1 MTLDLALTSD
11 QEQLVATVRDFCARE
26 FAPTIQANDRAGH
39 HDPEIFAKL
48 ASIGLPGVCFPQR
61 YGGVGLDYLS
71 LGLVCEELEYVDT
84 VYRTV
89 LSVHVG
95 LVGMGLYTWA
105 TEDQKKVWLVPMASG
120 QKLACYGLTEP
131 NAGSDVASM
140 QATARRTGSGYV
152 LNGQKVWISDA
163 GTADFMLVFAKTDPK
178 AGSRGVSA
186 FMLDRS
192 ACGKTLRTESIDDRL
207 GLHAGDVGSI
217 FMTDVEVPEAN
228 RIGDEGD
235 GFKIAMSC
243 LDNGRYT
250 VAAGATG
257 TVRACVDASVK
268 YARER
273 KTFGQ
278 EIGRYQLVQQM
289 IARMSRDYEICRLLY
304 FKVAWM
310 KNIGERN
317 TRDVSM
323 AKQYATDAAF
333 NAAHDAIEVHGAYG
347 YSAEYPVERFLRN
360 ARAPIIYEGTREVHT
375 ILQGEYALGY
385 REDRPVKKS
394 LPPYTADR

>member
-1 MTLDLALTSD
+1 MLDLSLTGD
-11 QEQLVATVRDFCARE
+11 QEQLVEAVRDFCARE
-26 FAPTIQANDRAGH
+26 FAPRIAADDRASH

-61 YGGVGLDYLS
+61 YGGYGLDYLS

-95 LVGMGLYTWA
+95 LVGCGIYTWA
-105 TEDQKKVWLVPMASG
+105 TEDQKQKWLAPMARG
-120 QKLACYGLTEP
+120 EKLACFGLTEP

-140 QATARRTGSGYV
+140 EATAKRSGSSYV
-152 LNGQKVWISDA
+152 LNGTKVWVSDA
-163 GTADFMLVFAKTDPK
+163 DTADFLFIFAKTDPK
-178 AGSRGVSA
+178 GGANGVSA
-186 FMLDRS
+186 FMVDRKT
-192 ACGKTLRTESIDDRL
+192 AGKGLRTEPIPDRL
-207 GLHAGDVGSI
+207 GIHAGDVGSI
-217 FMTDVEVPEAN
+217 FLDDVEVDEDD

-235 GFKIAMSC
+235 GFKIAMGC

-250 VAAGATG
+250 IGAGAAG
-257 TVRACVDASVK
+257 TVRASLDASVK
-268 YARER
+268 YAKER

-289 IARMSRDYEICRLLY
+289 IARMARDYEICRLLY

-310 KNIGERN
+310 KNKGLRH
-317 TRDVSM
+317 TREVSM
-323 AKQYATDAAF
+323 SKQYAADAAF
-333 NAAHDAIEVHGAYG
+333 NAANDAVEIHGAYG

-360 ARAPIIYEGTREVHT
+360 SRAPIIYEGTREVHT
-375 ILQGEYALGY
+375 LIQGEYALGY
-385 REDRPVKKS
+385 RQDRPLKKT
-394 LPPYTADR
+394 LPKYEPD

>member
-1 MTLDLALTSD
+1 MLDLALTPD
-11 QEQLVATVRDFCARE
+11 QEQLVDAVRDFCNRE
-26 FAPTIQANDRAGH
+26 FAPQIGPNDRDRH

-105 TEDQKKVWLVPMASG
+105 TEEQKQTWLVPMASG
-120 QKLACYGLTEP
+120 KKLACYGLTEP

-140 QATARRTGSGYV
+140 QATARRSGGSYV
-152 LNGQKVWISDA
+152 LNGQKTWVSDA
-163 GTADFMLVFAKTDPK
+163 DTADFMLVFAKTEPK
-178 AGSRGVSA
+178 AGSKGVSA
-186 FMLDRS
+186 FMLDR
-192 ACGKTLRTESIDDRL
+192 AAYGKALRTEPIKDRM
-207 GLHAGDVGSI
+207 GINAGDVGSI
-217 FMTDVEVPEAN
+217 FMTDLEVPEGN

-235 GFKIAMSC
+235 GFKIAMNC

-250 VAAGATG
+250 VGAGATG
-257 TVRACVDASVK
+257 TVRACLDASVK

-289 IARMSRDYEICRLLY
+289 IARMSRDYEISRLLY
-304 FKVAWM
+304 FKVGWM
-310 KNIGERN
+310 KNSGQRH
-317 TRDVSM
+317 TREVSM

-333 NAAHDAIEVHGAYG
+333 NAANDAVEVHGAYG

-360 ARAPIIYEGTREVHT
+360 SRAPIIYEGTREIHT

-385 REDRPVKKS
+385 REDHPIKKS
-394 LPPYTADR
+394 LPPYQPD

>member
-1 MTLDLALTSD
+1 MLDLSLTPD

-26 FAPTIQANDRAGH
+26 FAPRIAADDRAGR

-61 YGGVGLDYLS
+61 YGGFGLDYLA

-84 VYRTV
+84 VFRTV

-105 TEDQKKVWLVPMASG
+105 TEDQKQRWLAPMARG
-120 QKLACYGLTEP
+120 EKLACYGLTEP

-140 QATARRTGSGYV
+140 QATARRSGSRYV

-163 GTADFMLVFAKTDPK
+163 DTADYMLVFAKTDTK
-178 AGSRGVSA
+178 AGHKGVTA
-186 FMLDRS
+186 FMVDR
-192 ACGKTLRTESIDDRL
+192 ATAGKALRTEPIAGRL
-207 GLHAGDVGSI
+207 GIHAGDVGSI
-217 FMTDVEVPEAN
+217 FMSDLEVDERD

-250 VAAGATG
+250 VGAGATG
-257 TVRACVDASVK
+257 TVRASLDASVK

-304 FKVAWM
+304 FKVAYL
-310 KNIGERN
+310 KNKGVRH
-317 TRDVSM
+317 TREVSM
-323 AKQYATDAAF
+323 SKQYATDAAF
-333 NAAHDAIEVHGAYG
+333 NAANDAIEVHGAYG

-360 ARAPIIYEGTREVHT
+360 ARGPIIYEGTREIHT
-375 ILQGEYALGY
+375 VLQGEYALGY
-385 REDRPVKKS
+385 RQDRPVKKS
-394 LPPYTADR
+394 LPPYEPD

>member
-1 MTLDLALTSD
+1 LPLDLALTSD
-11 QEQLVATVRDFCARE
+11 QEQLVAAVRDFCARE
-26 FAPTIQANDRAGH
+26 FQPSIGANDRAGR

-61 YGGVGLDYLS
+61 YGGYGLDYLA

-84 VYRTV
+84 VFRTV

-105 TEDQKKVWLVPMASG
+105 SEEQKQRWLGPMARG
-120 QKLACYGLTEP
+120 EKLACYGLTEP

-140 QATARRTGSGYV
+140 QATARRTGDRYI

-163 GTADFMLVFAKTDPK
+163 DTADYCLVFAKTDVK
-178 AGSRGVSA
+178 AGHRGVSA
-186 FMLDRS
+186 FMLDR
-192 ACGKTLRTESIDDRL
+192 AECGKALRTEPIPDRL
-207 GLHAGDVGSI
+207 GIRAGDVGSI
-217 FMTDVEVPEAN
+217 FMTDLEVAEAN

-289 IARMSRDYEICRLLY
+289 IARMARDHEICRLLY
-304 FKVAWM
+304 FKVAWL
-310 KNIGERN
+310 KNKGERN
-317 TRDVSM
+317 TREVSM

-333 NAAHDAIEVHGAYG
+333 NAADDAIEVHGAYG
-347 YSAEYPVERFLRN
+347 YSAEYPVERFMRN

-375 ILQGEYALGY
+375 VLQGEYALGY
-385 REDRPVKKS
+385 RKDGPLKKT
-394 LPPYTADR
+394 LPPYEPD

>member
-1 MTLDLALTSD
+1 MLDLALTSD
-11 QEQLVATVRDFCARE
+11 QEQLVATVREFCSRE
-26 FAPTIQANDRAGH
+26 FAPNIAADDRARR

-61 YGGVGLDYLS
+61 YGGYGLDYLS

-105 TEDQKKVWLVPMASG
+105 TEEQKQRWLAPMARG
-120 QKLACYGLTEP
+120 EKLACYGLTEP

-140 QATARRTGSGYV
+140 QATARRSGAGYV

-163 GTADFMLVFAKTDPK
+163 DTADFMLVFAKTDPK
-178 AGSRGVSA
+178 AGSKGVSA
-186 FMLDRS
+186 FMLDRA
-192 ACGKTLRTESIDDRL
+192 ACGKSLRTESIPDRM

-217 FMTDVEVPEAN
+217 FMSDLEVGEAD

-243 LDNGRYT
+243 LDNGRFT
-250 VAAGATG
+250 VGAGATG
-257 TVRACVDASVK
+257 TVRASLDASVK

-304 FKVAWM
+304 FQVAYL
-310 KNIGERN
+310 KNKGIRH
-317 TRDVSM
+317 TREVSM
-323 AKQYATDAAF
+323 SKQYATDAAF
-333 NAAHDAIEVHGAYG
+333 NAANDAIEIHGAYG

-385 REDRPVKKS
+385 RQDRPTKKS
-394 LPPYTADR
+394 LPAYEPD

>member
-1 MTLDLALTSD
+1 MLDLALTSD

-26 FAPTIQANDRAGH
+26 FAPSIEANDRAGK

-61 YGGVGLDYLS
+61 YGGVGLDYLA

-84 VYRTV
+84 VFRTV

-105 TEDQKKVWLVPMASG
+105 TEEQKMQWLAPMASG
-120 QKLACYGLTEP
+120 RKLACYGLTEP

-140 QATARRTGSGYV
+140 QATARRSGGGYV
-152 LNGQKVWISDA
+152 LNGQKIWISDA
-163 GTADFMLVFAKTDPK
+163 GTADFMLVFAKTDAK

-186 FMLDRS
+186 FMLDRE
-192 ACGKTLRTESIDDRL
+192 ACGKALRTESIEGRL

-250 VAAGATG
+250 VAAGAAG
-257 TVRACVDASVK
+257 TVRASLDASVK

-273 KTFGQ
+273 KAFGQ

-310 KNIGERN
+310 KNTGARH

-360 ARAPIIYEGTREVHT
+360 ARAPIIYEGTREIHT

-385 REDRPVKKS
+385 REDRPVKAS
-394 LPPYTADR
+394 LPPYRPD

>member
-1 MTLDLALTSD
+1 
-11 QEQLVATVRDFCARE
+11 
-26 FAPTIQANDRAGH
+26 
-39 HDPEIFAKL
+39 
-48 ASIGLPGVCFPQR
+48 
-61 YGGVGLDYLS
+61 
-71 LGLVCEELEYVDT
+71 
-84 VYRTV
+84 
-89 LSVHVG
+89 
-95 LVGMGLYTWA
+95 
-105 TEDQKKVWLVPMASG
+105 
-120 QKLACYGLTEP
+120 
-131 NAGSDVASM
+131 
-140 QATARRTGSGYV
+140 
-152 LNGQKVWISDA
+152 
-163 GTADFMLVFAKTDPK
+163 
-178 AGSRGVSA
+178 
-186 FMLDRS
+186 MLDRA
-192 ACGKTLRTESIDDRL
+192 ACGKALRTEPIEDRL
-207 GLHAGDVGSI
+207 GIRAGDVGSI
-217 FMTDVEVPEAN
+217 FMTDLVVPEEN

-257 TVRACVDASVK
+257 TVRACLDASVK

-273 KTFGQ
+273 KTFGE

-310 KNIGERN
+310 KNTGARH
-317 TRDVSM
+317 TRQVSM

-360 ARAPIIYEGTREVHT
+360 ARAPIIYEGTREIHT

-385 REDRPVKKS
+385 RQDRPVKRS
-394 LPPYTADR
+394 LPPYQPD

>member
-1 MTLDLALTSD
+1 VLDLALTSD
-11 QEQLVATVRDFCARE
+11 QEQLVQTVREFCARE
-26 FAPTIQANDRAGH
+26 FAPHIAADDRAGR

-61 YGGVGLDYLS
+61 YGGYGLDYLS

-84 VYRTV
+84 VFRTV

-105 TEDQKKVWLVPMASG
+105 TEDQKQRWLTPMAKG
-120 QKLACYGLTEP
+120 EKLACYGLTEP

-140 QATARRTGSGYV
+140 QSTARRSGGSYI
-152 LNGQKVWISDA
+152 LNGQKIWVSDA
-163 GTADFMLVFAKTDPK
+163 NTADYMLLFAKTDSK
-178 AGSRGVSA
+178 AGSKGVSA
-186 FMLDRS
+186 FMVDRAAS
-192 ACGKTLRTESIDDRL
+192 GKGLRTESIEDRL
-207 GLHAGDVGSI
+207 GIRAGDVGSI
-217 FMTDVEVPEAN
+217 FMSDLEVDERD

-250 VAAGATG
+250 VGAGATG
-257 TVRACVDASVK
+257 TVRAALDASVD
-268 YARER
+268 YAKER

-289 IARMSRDYEICRLLY
+289 VARMARDYEICRLLY
-304 FKVAWM
+304 FKVAYL
-310 KNIGERN
+310 KNKGIRH
-317 TRDVSM
+317 TREVSM
-323 AKQYATDAAF
+323 CKQYATDAAF
-333 NAAHDAIEVHGAYG
+333 KAADDAIEVHGAYG

-360 ARAPIIYEGTREVHT
+360 SRAPIIYEGTREVHT

-385 REDRPVKKS
+385 RQDRPVKKS
-394 LPPYTADR
+394 LPPYEPD

>member
-1 MTLDLALTSD
+1 MALDLSLTPD
-11 QEQLVATVRDFCARE
+11 QEQLVDAVRDFCARE
-26 FAPTIQANDRAGH
+26 FAPRIAADDRANR

-48 ASIGLPGVCFPQR
+48 ASLGLPGVCFPQR
-61 YGGVGLDYLS
+61 YGGYGLDYLS

-105 TEDQKKVWLVPMASG
+105 SEEQKQQWLVPMASG
-120 QKLACYGLTEP
+120 KKLACYGLTEP

-140 QATARRTGSGYV
+140 QATAKRRGDVYV
-152 LNGQKVWISDA
+152 LNGEKTWVSDA
-163 GTADFMLVFAKTDPK
+163 DTADFLLVFAKTDPK
-178 AGSRGVSA
+178 GAHKGVSA
-186 FMLDRS
+186 FMLDRE
-192 ACGKTLRTESIDDRL
+192 ACGKALRTEPIEDRL
-207 GLHAGDVGSI
+207 GIRAGDVGSI
-217 FMTDVEVPEAN
+217 HMSDLEVPEAN

-243 LDNGRYT
+243 LDNGRFT
-250 VAAGATG
+250 VGAGATG
-257 TVRACVDASVK
+257 TVRAALDASVK

-304 FKVAWM
+304 FQAAWL
-310 KNIGERN
+310 KNIGRRN
-317 TRDVSM
+317 TRETSM

-333 NAAHDAIEVHGAYG
+333 NAANDAIEVHGAYG

-360 ARAPIIYEGTREVHT
+360 ARGPIIYEGTREIHT
-375 ILQGEYALGY
+375 VLQGEYALGY
-385 REDRPVKKS
+385 REDRPVKRS
-394 LPPYTADR
+394 LPPYQPD

>member
-1 MTLDLALTSD
+1 MLDLALTPD
-11 QEQLVATVRDFCARE
+11 QEQLVSTTRDFCARE
-26 FAPTIQANDRAGH
+26 FAPTVAKNDRESH
-39 HDPEIFAKL
+39 HDPKIFAKL

-61 YGGVGLDYLS
+61 YGGHGLDYLS

-84 VYRTV
+84 TYRTV

-95 LVGMGLYTWA
+95 LVGMGLYTWGD
-105 TEDQKKVWLVPMASG
+105 EDQKQRWLTPMASG

-140 QATARRTGSGYV
+140 QSTARRSGNSYV
-152 LNGQKVWISDA
+152 LNGQKVWVSDA
-163 GTADFMLVFAKTDPK
+163 DTADYMLVFAKTDPK
-178 AGSRGVSA
+178 AAHKGVSA
-186 FMLDRS
+186 FMLDRA
-192 ACGKTLRTESIDDRL
+192 ACGKALRTEPIQDRL
-207 GLHAGDVGSI
+207 GIRAGDVGSI
-217 FMTDVEVPEAN
+217 FMSDVEVPEGD

-243 LDNGRYT
+243 LDNGRFT

-257 TVRACVDASVK
+257 TVRACLDASVK

-289 IARMSRDYEICRLLY
+289 IARMARDYEICRLLY
-304 FKVAWM
+304 FNVAWL
-310 KNIGERN
+310 KNKGVRH
-317 TRDVSM
+317 TREVSM

-333 NAAHDAIEVHGAYG
+333 TAAHDAIEVHGAYG

-360 ARAPIIYEGTREVHT
+360 ARAPIIYEGTREILTV
-375 ILQGEYALGY
+375 LQGEYALGY

-394 LPPYTADR
+394 LPPYSADS

>member
-1 MTLDLALTSD
+1 MLDLALTPD
-11 QEQLVATVRDFCARE
+11 QEQLVSTVRDFCARE
-26 FAPTIQANDRAGH
+26 FAPTIQADDRAGR

-84 VYRTV
+84 VFRTV

-95 LVGMGLYTWA
+95 LVGMGLYTWG
-105 TEDQKKVWLVPMASG
+105 TEEQKQRWLVPMASG
-120 QKLACYGLTEP
+120 QKLASYGLTEP

-140 QATARRTGSGYV
+140 QSTARRSGGGYV

-163 GTADFMLVFAKTDPK
+163 DTADFMLVFAKTDSK

-186 FMLDRS
+186 FMLDRA
-192 ACGKTLRTESIDDRL
+192 ACGKALRTEAIEGRL

-217 FMTDVEVPEAN
+217 FMTDLEVPEAN

-243 LDNGRYT
+243 LDNGRFT
-250 VAAGATG
+250 VAAGASG
-257 TVRACVDASVK
+257 TVRASLDASVK

-289 IARMSRDYEICRLLY
+289 IAKMSRDYEICRLLY

-310 KNIGERN
+310 KNTGARH

-323 AKQYATDAAF
+323 AKQYAADAAF
-333 NAAHDAIEVHGAYG
+333 NAAHDAIEIHGAYG

-385 REDRPVKKS
+385 REDRPVKAS
-394 LPPYTADR
+394 LPPFQPD

>member
-1 MTLDLALTSD
+1 MLDLSLTSD
-11 QEQLVATVRDFCARE
+11 QEQLVASVREMCARE
-26 FAPTIQANDRAGH
+26 FAPSIAANDRAGR

-61 YGGVGLDYLS
+61 YGGYGMDYLS

-84 VYRTV
+84 VFRTV

-105 TEDQKKVWLVPMASG
+105 TEDQKQRWLAPMARG
-120 QKLACYGLTEP
+120 EKLACYGLTEP

-140 QATARRTGSGYV
+140 QATARKVSGGYV

-163 GTADFMLVFAKTDPK
+163 DTADFMLVFAKTDLK
-178 AGSRGVSA
+178 AGHGGVSA
-186 FMLDRS
+186 FMLDRAS
-192 ACGKTLRTESIDDRL
+192 CGNSLRTEPIQDRL
-207 GLHAGDVGSI
+207 GIRAGDVGSI
-217 FMTDVEVPEAN
+217 FMSDLEVPEAD

-250 VAAGATG
+250 VGAGATG
-257 TVRACVDASVK
+257 SVRACLDASVK

-310 KNIGERN
+310 KNRGLRH
-317 TRDVSM
+317 TREVSM
-323 AKQYATDAAF
+323 SKQYATDAAF
-333 NAAHDAIEVHGAYG
+333 NAADDAIEVHGAYG

-360 ARAPIIYEGTREVHT
+360 SRAPIIYEGTREVHT
-375 ILQGEYALGY
+375 VLQGEYALGY
-385 REDRPVKKS
+385 RQDHPVKKS
-394 LPPYTADR
+394 LPPYEPD

>member
-1 MTLDLALTSD
+1 MLDLALTSD

-26 FAPTIQANDRAGH
+26 FAPSIEANDRAGK

-84 VYRTV
+84 VFRTV

-105 TEDQKKVWLVPMASG
+105 TEEQKMQWLEPMASG
-120 QKLACYGLTEP
+120 RKLACYGLTEP

-140 QATARRTGSGYV
+140 QATARRSGGGYV
-152 LNGQKVWISDA
+152 LNGQKIWISDA
-163 GTADFMLVFAKTDPK
+163 GTADFMLVFAKTDTK

-186 FMLDRS
+186 FMLDRD
-192 ACGKTLRTESIDDRL
+192 ACGKALRTESIEGRM

-250 VAAGATG
+250 VAAGAAG
-257 TVRACVDASVK
+257 TVRASLDASVK

-273 KTFGQ
+273 KAFGQ

-310 KNIGERN
+310 KNTGARH

-360 ARAPIIYEGTREVHT
+360 ARAPIIYEGTREIHT

-385 REDRPVKKS
+385 REDRPVKAS
-394 LPPYTADR
+394 LPPYRPD

>member
-1 MTLDLALTSD
+1 MLDLALTSD
-11 QEQLVATVRDFCARE
+11 QEQLVATVREFCSRE
-26 FAPTIQANDRAGH
+26 FAPRIAADDRAGR

-61 YGGVGLDYLS
+61 YGGYGLDYLS

-105 TEDQKKVWLVPMASG
+105 TEEQKQRWLAPMARG
-120 QKLACYGLTEP
+120 EKLACYGLTEP

-140 QATARRTGSGYV
+140 QATARRSGAGYV

-163 GTADFMLVFAKTDPK
+163 DTADFMLVFAKTDPK
-178 AGSRGVSA
+178 AGSKGVSA
-186 FMLDRS
+186 FMLDRK
-192 ACGKTLRTESIDDRL
+192 ACGKSLRTESIPDRM

-217 FMTDVEVPEAN
+217 FMSDLEVDEAD

-243 LDNGRYT
+243 LDNGRFT
-250 VAAGATG
+250 VGAGATG
-257 TVRACVDASVK
+257 TVRASLDASVK

-304 FKVAWM
+304 FKVAYL
-310 KNIGERN
+310 KNKGIRH
-317 TRDVSM
+317 TREVSM
-323 AKQYATDAAF
+323 SKQYSTDAAF
-333 NAAHDAIEVHGAYG
+333 NAANDAIEVHGAYG

-385 REDRPVKKS
+385 RQDRPTKKS
-394 LPPYTADR
+394 LPPYEPD

>member
-1 MTLDLALTSD
+1 VLDLALTSD
-11 QEQLVATVRDFCARE
+11 QEQLVATVREFCSRE
-26 FAPTIQANDRAGH
+26 FAPRIAADDRAGR

-61 YGGVGLDYLS
+61 YGGYGLDYLS

-84 VYRTV
+84 VFRTV

-105 TEDQKKVWLVPMASG
+105 TEEQKQRWLGPMARG
-120 QKLACYGLTEP
+120 EKLACYGLTEP

-140 QATARRTGSGYV
+140 AATARRNGQGYV
-152 LNGQKVWISDA
+152 LNGQKTWVSDA
-163 GTADFMLVFAKTDPK
+163 DTADYMLVFAKTDPK
-178 AGSRGVSA
+178 GGSKGVSA
-186 FMLDRS
+186 FMLDRA
-192 ACGKTLRTESIDDRL
+192 ACGKALRTEPIEDRL
-207 GLHAGDVGSI
+207 GIRAGDVGSI
-217 FMTDVEVPEAN
+217 FMSDLAVDEAD

-243 LDNGRYT
+243 LDNGRFT
-250 VAAGATG
+250 VGAGATG
-257 TVRACVDASVK
+257 TVRASLDASVK

-304 FKVAWM
+304 FKVAYL
-310 KNIGERN
+310 KNKGMRH
-317 TRDVSM
+317 TREVSM
-323 AKQYATDAAF
+323 SKQYATDAAF
-333 NAAHDAIEVHGAYG
+333 HAADDAIEIHGAYG
-347 YSAEYPVERFLRN
+347 YSAEYPVERFMRN
-360 ARAPIIYEGTREVHT
+360 ARGPIIYEGTREVHT
-375 ILQGEYALGY
+375 VLQGEYALGY
-385 REDRPVKKS
+385 RQDRPTKKS
-394 LPPYTADR
+394 LPPYEPD